1 MSIHLTTGHACKF
14 AEGEGDPAADPR
26 PQTAKQAAA
35 SRLKGHKVDA
45 GSVRINELAETDAL
59 LSTGLGDKRTGK
71 QQASKGSTALRDAA
85 QDQDEQ
91 DEGEQASENSQRS
104 RSHKASIGSL
114 SEQSQISSGDSDS
127 REAALPRDQ
136 RGRRDSGGD
145 EEIGARQS
153 ILAAGAAQRTDNH
166 LGEDVSATVKQRAVS
181 KRIAGVVGSQTTS
194 ADRLDRAEKRDDRDL
209 DQEADE
215 VESVSRQGRHGQ
227 RPNASGDR
235 AGASS
240 GSHEKESLQTERASI
255 LSRSRESSSTKESI
269 ADEDADDRE
278 LNARDSSSSSAHGK
292 AASASA
298 SEKGTRSSSSTKS
311 SAALK
316 RSGSEA
322 GDSSDSRSS
331 ALSKRS
337 GAEAGESKKDE
348 MSRKEKA
355 TLAVRPALKGYKLSW
370 DLLETEQAASA
381 EGLNDDPTRWSWQ
394 PTAQEQPGEPLM
406 SPIILAIL
414 CKSPGLSREPVLWK
428 LGGAQPQ

>member
-1 MSIHLTTGHACKF
+1 MRI
-14 AEGEGDPAADPR
+14 AEGEGDSTADPR

-59 LSTGLGDKRTGK
+59 LSTGLGDKRTAGK

-114 SEQSQISSGDSDS
+114 SEQSQVSSGDSDS

-153 ILAAGAAQRTDNH
+153 ILAAGTAQRTDHH
-166 LGEDVSATVKQRAVS
+166 LDASATVKQRAVS
-181 KRIAGVVGSQTTS
+181 KRIAGDMGSQLTS
-194 ADRLDRAEKRDDRDL
+194 SDRLDRAEKRDDRES
-209 DQEADE
+209 DQEADG
-215 VESVSRQGRHGQ
+215 VELVSRQGRHGQ

-240 GSHEKESLQTERASI
+240 GSREKESLQTERASI
-255 LSRSRESSSTKESI
+255 LSSSRGRPSTEAST
-269 ADEDADDRE
+269 ADEGADDRE
-278 LNARDSSSSSAHGK
+278 VNARDSISSSAQGK
-292 AASASA
+292 TASALA

-311 SAALK
+311 SAASK

-331 ALSKRS
+331 AVSKRS
-337 GAEAGESKKDE
+337 AAEAGDSKKDE

-355 TLAVRPALKGYKLSW
+355 TPAVRPALKGYKLSW
-370 DLLETEQAASA
+370 DVLETEQAANA

-394 PTAQEQPGEPLM
+394 PTAQEQPGEPFM
-406 SPIILAIL
+406 SPD
-414 CKSPGLSREPVLWK
+414 
-428 LGGAQPQ
+428 